1 MNDSLLS
8 ELISALRCL
17 PGVGPRSAQR
27 MAFHLLQRDRSG
39 GARLGEV
46 MQQAMADIQHC
57 RTCRRFTESDQCAIC
72 SDSERDVQQL
82 CVVETAADVLA
93 LEAATGFR
101 GRYFVLM
108 GHLSPIDGIGPTEL
122 GLDLLEQQLIA
133 NSVQELTLATNPTV
147 EGSATAA
154 YIGDM
159 ARRHDVRVLQIA
171 RGVPMGGE
179 LEFTDGGTL
188 SVAFADRTEV

>member
-1 MNDSLLS
+1 MA
-8 ELISALRCL
+8 ALRCL

-27 MAFHLLQRDRSG
+27 MAFHLLQRDRAG
-39 GARLGEV
+39 GARLGETL
-46 MQQAMADIQHC
+46 QKAMSDIQHC

-72 SDSERDVQQL
+72 SDAERDVQQL

-108 GHLSPIDGIGPTEL
+108 GHLSPIDGIGPSEL

-154 YIGDM
+154 YIGEM

-188 SVAFADRTEV
+188 SVAFSDRSEV